1 MQSNLKLIQSVY
13 KSNKSFNKSVL
24 WKNHNFVRLPQHV
37 IALRGT
43 KDFNDHINNFNM
55 NKQIYKNVYM
65 HSGYL
70 NQALEIKTILSE
82 HLNKQLG
89 YDLTGHSSGGCVATI
104 LAYMMTIDGYTV
116 NNVSTFGSPK
126 FTNENGS
133 AILEST
139 IGNINNIVCNQD
151 PFWQW
156 PPHDHVAGK
165 YYTFN
170 IDSNDAL
177 YAHSLENYIIHSD
190 VAFET
195 K

>member
-13 KSNKSFNKSVL
+13 KSNDTFNKSVL
-24 WKNHNFVRLPQHV
+24 WKQHKFVRLPQHV
-37 IALRGT
+37 IAFRGT
-43 KDFNDHINNFNM
+43 KDFNDHINNFNI
-55 NKQIYKNVYM
+55 NKQKYKNIYV

-70 NQALEIKTILSE
+70 NQALEMKTTLYE
-82 HLNKQLG
+82 HLNKKLG

-139 IGNINNIVCNQD
+139 IGNIHNIVCNQD

-156 PPHDHVAGK
+156 PPYDHVVGK
-165 YYTFN
+165 YHTFN
-170 IDSNDAL
+170 IESNDAL
-177 YAHSLENYIIHSD
+177 YAHSLENYMIHSD

>member
-13 KSNKSFNKSVL
+13 RSNDSYNKSVM
-24 WKNHNFVRLPQHV
+24 WKQGKFVRFPQHV

-55 NKQIYKNVYM
+55 NKQKYKNVHI
-65 HSGYL
+65 HSGYF
-70 NQALEIKTILSE
+70 NQALEIKKSIYE
-82 HLNKQLG
+82 HLNKNLT

-104 LAYMMTIDGYTV
+104 LAYMMIIDGYSV
-116 NNVSTFGSPK
+116 SNVTTFGSPK
-126 FTNENGS
+126 FTNENGAS
-133 AILEST
+133 ILECT
-139 IGNINNIVCNQD
+139 IEHIDNIVCNQD

-156 PPHDHVAGK
+156 PPYDNVVGN
-165 YYTFN
+165 YFTFN

-177 YAHSLENYIIHSD
+177 YAHSLENYMIHSD
-190 VAFET
+190 VAIKT